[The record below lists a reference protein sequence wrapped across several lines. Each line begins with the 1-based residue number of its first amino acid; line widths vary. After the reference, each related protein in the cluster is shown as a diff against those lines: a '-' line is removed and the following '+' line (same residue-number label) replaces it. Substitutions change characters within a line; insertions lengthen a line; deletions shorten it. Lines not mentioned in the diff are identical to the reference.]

1 MLTLGVRRADDGGE
15 DLFFEI
21 LEGKADEH
29 AWPGEDGRKRVLADL
44 TERLRRKLG
53 QEAYVRLHA
62 TLDQLPPEYYLA
74 LRALEGAPDEL
85 TFATATKAVSSDSF
99 ETVDEA
105 IEAAEIHYVSREP

>member
-15 DLFFEI
+15 DVFFEI

-53 QEAYVRLHA
+53 QEAYDRLHA
-62 TLDQLPPEYYLA
+62 TLDRLPPDYSLA
-74 LRALEGAPDEL
+74 LRALERESDKL
-85 TFATATKAVSSDSF
+85 TFASVVGGLSNEAFDTAED
-99 ETVDEA
+99 A
-105 IEAAEIHYVSREP
+105 IEAARAHYFNHSP